1 VPTACAAIYD
11 PIIEWRVSL
20 HFRDALGAFR
30 GSIAVFR
37 PHARE
42 SEDDYVA
49 RIAQAMER
57 VCVEA
62 RRSRVR
68 EISGIDPARGTAIAA
83 GGSRRGGRPPACI
96 YESDPM
102 SFVS

>member
-1 VPTACAAIYD
+1 
-11 PIIEWRVSL
+11 
-20 HFRDALGAFR
+20 
-30 GSIAVFR
+30 
-37 PHARE
+37 
-42 SEDDYVA
+42 VA
-49 RIAQAMER
+49 RIARAMER

-83 GGSRRGGRPPACI
+83 GRGAPRLGSHRRKRRWVPGSRRGDPGSRRGGRPPACI